1 MSTNSGP
8 AGHRGP
14 YRGAAA
20 LAIDGHEPW
29 SLERLIDTD
38 GGRWSRSDEATIY
51 LASDPGVAL
60 AEFGRHVPG
69 NGARVDGA
77 LWTVDVALEDIV
89 DLRDT
94 SDVDL
99 LDQGRC
105 RAIAAAWRRAGVPGL
120 IVPSVAFLDHPDRF
134 NLVVFPDLLGS
145 RLSDVI
151 RSPQRLA
158 AIVQES
164 RE

>member
-1 MSTNSGP
+1 MSTSSRT
-8 AGHRGP
+8 ARRRVP

-38 GGRWSRSDEATIY
+38 GGRWSRSDERTIY

-60 AEFGRHVPG
+60 AEFGRHVPRK
-69 NGARVDGA
+69 GATVDGS
-77 LWTVDVALEDIV
+77 LWTVEVALDDVI

-94 SDVDL
+94 RDDSL
-99 LDQGRC
+99 LDQRRC
-105 RAIAAAWRRAGVPGL
+105 RAIAADWREAGVPGL

-134 NLVVFPDLLGS
+134 NLLVFPDLLGA

-158 AIVQES
+158 AIVHET
-164 RE
+164 